1 MESKQYESTIQVNQ
15 KIINEKESEF
25 NKITKDIE
33 NIQEIYKD
41 LALLVQDQGQH
52 LNIISDNI
60 EEVVS
65 QTSQA
70 HIQLQKAEKRQK
82 KYVLFVKNNN
92 LYSYQF

>member
-41 LALLVQDQGQH
+41 LALLVQEQGET
-52 LNIISDNI
+52 LNLISDNI
-60 EEVVS
+60 EETVS
-65 QTSQA
+65 QTTEA
-70 HIQLQKAEKRQK
+70 NIQLQKAEKHQK
-82 KYVLFVKNNN
+82 KICVIC
-92 LYSYQF
+92 

>member
-82 KYVLFVKNNN
+82 KICIIC
-92 LYSYQF
+92 